1 MFKFSIGTKG
11 DQITPKDSEAEIGQ
25 RKELSKKD
33 IEGLNKYY
41 GCGNYILVIKRKVP
55 LSYLPTRI

>member
-41 GCGNYILVIKRKVP
+41 GCGNYIFAHNKKGAVVIFA
-55 LSYLPTRI
+55 Y

>member
-41 GCGNYILVIKRKVP
+41 GCGNCFCC
-55 LSYLPTRI
+55 SC

>member
-1 MFKFSIGTKG
+1 MPKFSIGTKG

-41 GCGNYILVIKRKVP
+41 GCGNYIFSHKKKGTVVMF
-55 LSYLPTRI
+55 T

>member
-1 MFKFSIGTKG
+1 MFEFSIGTKG
-11 DQITPKDSEAEIGQ
+11 DQITPKNSEAEIGQ

-41 GCGNYILVIKRKVP
+41 GCGNYIFSHIKKGAVVIFT
-55 LSYLPTRI
+55 Y